1 MPSRVRVVLIFLLY
15 GRMYAI
21 GNVIRQDQFD
31 WSKLPPSTNVVEDTV
46 GFGAG
51 AGSTVP
57 VYRIVA
63 APTAANNNVIM
74 TIMSNIK
81 SLDVYGDY
89 KTYYFDIRDIN
100 DPRLSLLTPTIPSIY
115 PGNIIGKSRAYI
127 LLQSSSNKYVAFCSI
142 TVGLNWVEIYDLTKT
157 DKVYIPKG
165 LAMDWLVHV
174 IQSELKI
181 KHPTKNIWLGTIEK
195 RLVDKYLE
203 ILTPIGFKILQF
215 SDKFIFADT
224 ISPLG
229 TPAPGKPFIS
239 FQYTPPTEDEHMDLS
254 NSVSST
260 EIDTT
265 IPKLLTCTIPAKI
278 ISQMKYYVDTHL
290 SESFFYFFIN
300 NKYDTPINVRWDGTS
315 YTALEY
321 VGEFTEQRSVPYA
334 YFNGTKYVAEFQTV
348 SYSKDND
355 NDFYCITCH
364 THNKAIYPLY
374 GSLVGPPSPQD
385 IEIVIKNKRPM
396 HIVFAVEGMYI
407 IKLLPTGY
415 KASVPTDQIKLY
427 EEEFNIFRLKTYNH
441 FWTIVFCKKCNIIFN
456 QILEFSFFKY
466 DGDITFDFFT
476 TNIHRSLVYKGN
488 TKITVAPI
496 DINYI
501 LKVPMPLTEGIIMN
515 YDINSAGKKLNT
527 WFYLMTEK
535 EYDSLGI
542 EHKRNYINQFISS
555 LFELYPNAG
564 STYTL
569 MRISTGKK
577 IDYERGANMKYT
589 IKKGGTG
596 GRRRTTRKSRK

>member
-1 MPSRVRVVLIFLLY
+1 
-15 GRMYAI
+15 MYAI
-21 GNVIRQDQFD
+21 GEVIRQDRFD
-31 WSKLPPSTNVVEDTV
+31 WSKLPPWANVMHNTV

-51 AGSTVP
+51 AGSAVP

-63 APTAANNNVIM
+63 APTAANNNITM
-74 TIMSNIK
+74 AIMSNIK
-81 SLDVYGDY
+81 ELNVYDDY
-89 KTYYFDIRDIN
+89 KTYYFDIRDIS
-100 DPRLSLLTPTIPSIY
+100 DPRLSLVTPTIPSVS
-115 PGNIIGKSRAYI
+115 PGTILGKSRAYM
-127 LLQSSSNKYVAFCSI
+127 LLQSSSNNVVAFFTLTIGSDW
-142 TVGLNWVEIYDLTKT
+142 LEIYDFTKT
-157 DKVYIPKG
+157 NTVYIPKG
-165 LAMDWLVHV
+165 LPTEWLVHV
-174 IQSELKI
+174 IQTELRI
-181 KHPTKNIWLGTIEK
+181 KHPTKNIWLGTIENK
-195 RLVDKYLE
+195 LAKKYSE
-203 ILTPIGFKILQF
+203 ILTPLGFKILRQP
-215 SDKFIFADT
+215 SNDAFIFTDT

-229 TPAPGKPFIS
+229 TPAPGTPFIS
-239 FQYTPPTEDEHMDLS
+239 FQYTPPTEDEHMGLS
-254 NSVSST
+254 NNIVSSS
-260 EIDTT
+260 EIDTNN
-265 IPKLLTCTIPAKI
+265 PKLLTCTIPAKI
-278 ISQMKYYVDTHL
+278 ISLMKYYVDNHL

-334 YFNGTKYVAEFQTV
+334 YFDGTKYVAEFQTV

-364 THNKAIYPLY
+364 THNKAIYQLY
-374 GSLVGPPSPQD
+374 GSLVGPPSPPD

-407 IKLLPTGY
+407 VKLLPTGY
-415 KASVPTDQIKLY
+415 NGSVSTDQIKRY
-427 EEEFNIFRLKTYNH
+427 EEIFNVFRINTYND
-441 FWTIVFCKKCNIIFN
+441 FWTNVFLNNCNIIFN
-456 QILEFSFFKY
+456 QILEFSFLKY
-466 DGDITFDFFT
+466 DGDVTFDFFT

-496 DINYI
+496 DMNYV

-515 YDINSAGKKLNT
+515 YNLNSAGKKIST

-535 EYDSLGI
+535 EYDSLAV
-542 EHKRNYINQFISS
+542 EPKRNYINQFISS

-569 MRISTGKK
+569 MRISNVKK
-577 IDYERGANMKYT
+577 IHYERGANMKYT